1 MEIVMTKL
9 KAIRKQRNIRQ
20 AELARHLKVSRAAVH
35 DAEKNGIRYVATAKK
50 YAAILNCR
58 PEDLLEFY
66 DSRE

>member
-35 DAEKNGIRYVATAKK
+35 DAE
-50 YAAILNCR
+50 
-58 PEDLLEFY
+58 
-66 DSRE
+66 